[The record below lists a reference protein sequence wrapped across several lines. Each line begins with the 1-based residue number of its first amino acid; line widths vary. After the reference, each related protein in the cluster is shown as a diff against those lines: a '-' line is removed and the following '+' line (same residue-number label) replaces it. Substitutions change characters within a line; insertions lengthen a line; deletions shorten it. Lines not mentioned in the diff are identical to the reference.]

1 MHGYFLSLKLYTT
14 ARLIANPQSYSE
26 YRDRIVNE
34 KLKAKSESRIRARKD
49 QPKVNKALA
58 ERVRRAEEREKAL
71 ERKKKEKKGLAEA
84 GSEKMEEGEEE
95 EVAPGL
101 LQDPRFKELW
111 ENPEYEVDEE
121 SREFALLNPA
131 TANNNVSPFLIIRVS
146 HGELIPFRHRPSGK
160 LPLRRRKMKVTGCLR
175 TLKKKRM
182 KKSRS
187 PSKAKEA
194 RVAKVTMAVRYV
206 SLIISSYLA
215 ADSIIVFQICYNTTP
230 DNSLP
235 LNAVPCPMASPP
247 WWLVA
252 PSPPLSLHLASVF
265 TLSPNPTPPKSLRIT
280 TPVSSPP
287 AVPPMGVWRCLSS
300 LRLNPG
306 LEEAR
311 GMIATMTKMSILVGR
326 GGRIGWR
333 GLVQGWRKVK
343 WKMTSLK
350 DEEEGCRGEDREGV
364 LQRMLSG
371 ESKKFVGKRIS
382 LSSFHLCVE
391 R

>member
-71 ERKKKEKKGLAEA
+71 ERKKKEKKGLAVA
-84 GSEKMEEGEEE
+84 GGEEMEDGEEE
-95 EVAPGL
+95 EGAPGL

-146 HGELIPFRHRPSGK
+146 HGELIPSPHRPNGK
-160 LPLRRRKMKVTGCLR
+160 LLLRKRKMKVTGCLR
-175 TLKKKRM
+175 TLKKKKRM
-182 KKSRS
+182 KKSRG
-187 PSKAKEA
+187 PSKTKEA
-194 RVAKVTMAVRYV
+194 RVAKVTMAVGYV
-206 SLIISSYLA
+206 SRIVSSYLV
-215 ADSIIVFQICYNTTP
+215 ADSITAFQICYSTTP

-235 LNAVPCPMASPP
+235 LNAVPCPVASPP
-247 WWLVA
+247 SSLVA
-252 PSPPLSLHLASVF
+252 PSPLLSLPLASAS
-265 TLSPNPTPPKSLRIT
+265 TLNPNLPPPKSQPSKI
-280 TPVSSPP
+280 PVSSLR
-287 AVPPMGVWRCLSS
+287 AVPPMAVWRCLSS

-311 GMIATMTKMSILVGR
+311 GVMVGMTRMSTLVGR
-326 GGRIGWR
+326 EGGIGWR
-333 GLVQGWRKVK
+333 GLVRGWRRVK
-343 WKMTSLK
+343 WKMMNSK
-350 DEEEGCRGEDREGV
+350 DEEEGCRGEDRKGV
-364 LQRMLSG
+364 LPRMLSG
-371 ESKKFVGKRIS
+371 ESKRLWASGVFFNHHFI
-382 LSSFHLCVE
+382 CV
-391 R
+391 